1 MNKKET
7 IIAEWEERK
16 GKFPQG
22 RKNSITDVEGVRVG
36 HLTVSRNVKDE
47 SGKTTIIRTGMTAV
61 LPYPMEKEMRLFSG
75 SFIFRGKNEITGYEV
90 MENFCYLNSPI
101 VITNSFNVGRV
112 YNTILS
118 YGFTL
123 GRDEIWPPLVI
134 GIDDSYLNEM
144 RKSVLEEKEILNVFH
159 HASKGKVEEGSEGI
173 GLGLRAFGWKGG
185 IGTSSRS
192 FNLGSQTFTSG
203 ALVASNHSNQK
214 TSENSENNTASE
226 KNENGSLV
234 IIVGVD
240 VPLVP
245 YQIKQIASSLVVSL
259 PSALILKNCKDS
271 ITCVL
276 FTTANPMS
284 MAIEGPLMYD
294 FQLIDDSYMET
305 VISAGTEAIKE
316 AIFHSLLKAA
326 SIKGRLGREAETIPE
341 NEFNRLL
348 RVFQGLRYE

>member
-1 MNKKET
+1 MNKKEAT
-7 IIAEWEERK
+7 IEEREERK
-16 GKFPQG
+16 GKFSLG
-22 RKNSITDVEGVRVG
+22 RKNSITDIEGVRVG
-36 HLTVSRNVKDE
+36 HLSVSRNVKDE
-47 SGKTTIIRTGMTAV
+47 SGKIAIIRTGITAI

-90 MENFCYLNSPI
+90 IEDFCYLNSPI
-101 VITNSFNVGRV
+101 VIANSFNVGRV
-112 YNTILS
+112 YNAILS

-159 HASKGKVEEGSEGI
+159 HASKGKVEEGSVGI

-192 FNLGSQTFTSG
+192 FDLGSQSFTSG
-203 ALVASNHSNQK
+203 ALVASNLGNQK
-214 TSENSENNTASE
+214 SSENSENNTVSE

-234 IIVGVD
+234 LIAGVD
-240 VPLVP
+240 APLVP

-259 PSALILKNCKDS
+259 PSELILKNYKDS

-276 FTTANPMS
+276 FTTANPLS
-284 MAIEGPLMYD
+284 MAFEGSLMYD
-294 FQLIDDSYMET
+294 FQLIKDSYLET
-305 VISAGTEAIKE
+305 VISASTAAIKE

-326 SIKGRLGREAETIPE
+326 SIKGRLGRKAETIPE
-341 NEFNRLL
+341 DEFNKLL
-348 RVFQGLRYE
+348 RMFQGVRYE